1 MLRGPLDQRDF
12 RGQFSGHETFPLR
25 YGWLKKVVDALSDTT
40 RKSSR
45 RVFDPDLAMAH
56 FGVGKNMV
64 ASMKHWSLAAGVIEA
79 NSNGETRVNDLG
91 RFLFADDGFDP
102 YMEHPASLWVIHWK
116 MAGSPYRTT
125 TWFWA
130 FNHYDAAR
138 LDREALSADLIHL
151 YRERG
156 WPRFSK
162 ATIRRDVDCFFRTYV
177 VAHTKHGEV
186 SEDSL
191 ECPLAELELVTL
203 TSTKGSYEFRRGPKA
218 NLPDGVFNFALAEFW
233 QRNSAS
239 ETLSVETLTYEP
251 GSPGRTFKLD
261 EESVV
266 ERLARIDEATSG
278 VFRWSDTAGLRQVL
292 RATPDVSPL
301 DLLQSAYR
309 QTSTADLCS
318 AISWSQLHAVRQSRR
333 EIRPRE
339 KTKLERKMA
348 HKPCHPKKPRKTAT
362 KKRPNPKPR
371 KVKRRPSKK

>member
-40 RKSSR
+40 RKGSR

-79 NSNGETRVNDLG
+79 NSNGETRVSDLG
-91 RFLFADDGFDP
+91 RLLFADGGLDP
-102 YMEHPASLWVIHWK
+102 YMEHPASLWAIHWK
-116 MAGSPYRTT
+116 IAGSPHKTT

-203 TSTKGSYEFRRGPKA
+203 TSTKGSYEFRRGPKP

-233 QRNSAS
+233 QRDSAV

-266 ERLARIDEATSG
+266 EKLARIDETTG
-278 VFRWSDTAGLRQVL
+278 GMFRWSDTAGLRQVL
-292 RATPDVSPL
+292 RTAPDVRPL
-301 DLLQSAYR
+301 DLLQSACR
-309 QTSTADLCS
+309 
-318 AISWSQLHAVRQSRR
+318 
-333 EIRPRE
+333 
-339 KTKLERKMA
+339 
-348 HKPCHPKKPRKTAT
+348 
-362 KKRPNPKPR
+362 
-371 KVKRRPSKK
+371 